1 MAVLFPLEAHNQFG
15 AMAGVGQEEPFQP
28 TRLSGRYGSES
39 SLLLS
44 RIADRDF

>member
-1 MAVLFPLEAHNQFG
+1 MAEKGHDERFPL
-15 AMAGVGQEEPFQP
+15 P
-28 TRLSGRYGSES
+28 RLSGRYGSES